1 MSFLIV
7 CGVKTNFNGIH
18 CVLLEVTTKTLLETS
33 QGSIFSIWLP
43 GLIHIWHQLYRFTS
57 AKTLVLNSHLTVSLV
72 FKSCPLKN
80 NPYFR
85 ILPQMPKKSIWGL
98 KCQFLLFGLGLHV
111 HFISLSHISIE
122 FWLTLRLTVPVFNP
136 TCTHDLKGLALCIV
150 PVLRLSSR
158 EHLALCICLENTK

>member
-1 MSFLIV
+1 MCIYCTKLLVVIFFFEVLGFLIV

-57 AKTLVLNSHLTVSLV
+57 AKTLVFNSHLTVSLV

-85 ILPQMPKKSIWGL
+85 ILPQCRRKAFEDLNTNFDCLAWGCMSIL
-98 KCQFLLFGLGLHV
+98 
-111 HFISLSHISIE
+111 
-122 FWLTLRLTVPVFNP
+122 
-136 TCTHDLKGLALCIV
+136 
-150 PVLRLSSR
+150 
-158 EHLALCICLENTK
+158 